1 MKGSRCDPARRCTP
15 CRSSCPSSHWRP
27 PSLVRTNYNRPGGP
41 SSFAR
46 PLLSTARAMSVA
58 MADEII
64 ISGEAVI
71 HPDDLEENFIRSSG
85 PGGQNVNKV
94 ATAVQLRFDAA
105 DRRGPVRARARRGHQ
120 IRRPARDQGRRHR
133 HRGGPFPHAGAQPR
147 RRAERLTAL
156 VAKAAEPPP
165 PPRKKTRPTK
175 GSVERRLKEKSGRS
189 TVKKLRGRVDDD

>member
-1 MKGSRCDPARRCTP
+1 
-15 CRSSCPSSHWRP
+15 
-27 PSLVRTNYNRPGGP
+27 
-41 SSFAR
+41 
-46 PLLSTARAMSVA
+46 MSVA

-105 DRRGPVRARARRGHQ
+105 NAEGLSERVRARVIRLAGQRATKDGVIVIEAGRYRTQEQNRADAR
-120 IRRPARDQGRRHR
+120 A
-133 HRGGPFPHAGAQPR
+133 
-147 RRAERLTAL
+147 RLTAL

-165 PPRKKTRPTK
+165 PPRRKTKPSK
-175 GSVERRLKEKSGRS
+175 ASVERRLKAKAGRCV
-189 TVKKLRGRVDDD
+189 VKKMRGKPPGD